1 LYFGLIILPLLRE
14 RSGRTRAPDPMPPAA
29 LPPENPMRQWLILP
43 TDYGFLVWT
52 FLLLAWPAGFVTV
65 YTAMFV
71 ITAAMLVL
79 ALSKWWRE
87 LSAIDA
93 AGA

>member
-1 LYFGLIILPLLRE
+1 
-14 RSGRTRAPDPMPPAA
+14 
-29 LPPENPMRQWLILP
+29 
-43 TDYGFLVWT
+43 LVWT